1 MTEVPQGMLIFL
13 TAFVIFTKDFPFVI
27 CVDWMGRVT
36 LKKSFGV
43 DVDKNAPVVGGKW
56 AGVVAEEA
64 CA

>member
-1 MTEVPQGMLIFL
+1 M
-13 TAFVIFTKDFPFVI
+13 IFTKDFPFMI
-27 CVDWMGRVT
+27 SVDWFCCVT
-36 LKKSFGV
+36 LKEGFGV